1 MYVVTFYSFKGGV
14 GRSMSLVNV
23 AVQLA
28 QSGRKVLLVDFDLE
42 APGLPTFSL
51 KKPEDDIPGIVE
63 YVLQYC
69 ATGESPD
76 VMNFVYESESFE
88 ESGGSIYM
96 MPVGRQDASYSH
108 RLNSI
113 DWQNLYSE
121 KSGYLFFEDL
131 KNQWAQCIAPDYVLI
146 DSRTGHSDVEGIC
159 TRQLPNAVC
168 LLFFPNEQ
176 NLNGLRRI
184 VSNINI
190 DNKQLPDY
198 KKITVH
204 FAVSNVPDLDD
215 EEGILGKT
223 MQRFKAELGYKELAA
238 EIHHYNSLSLL
249 NQEIF
254 SLTRPNSRL
263 TKEYKLLTRSI
274 TKNNLSDREVAL
286 EFLKSAHRD
295 LTNVMK
301 NGDSI
306 KLDDKLQGIL
316 TTFPRDGEI
325 CFHAALVFIQ
335 LGNIDDAL
343 SMLNGE
349 AIDQHYKTARM
360 YATRARLNHRLGKID
375 EAVNDLTAML
385 DADGA
390 DIESFLDVVSLIN
403 QFKPELYDLVP
414 ESRAFRSLPVKDQI
428 FIVFRFE
435 GNEKQFKVSITILQK
450 LLKTNDLSDTDLTIL
465 NHMLALAL
473 IGTGDFKTAVETLTP
488 ANVKPESLN
497 VVNVFNLAMA
507 TWGLDQTPPLKLFEI
522 VTMKADYLDH
532 SANFFQCVA
541 ISYAL
546 LKNNEQANIFLALA
560 AEKIAKQTAREFSAW
575 SYSKVSPKEFLFHL
589 EEIKSLISDENILPQ
604 FITRNTN

>member
-1 MYVVTFYSFKGGV
+1 
-14 GRSMSLVNV
+14 MSLVNV

-51 KKPEDDIPGIVE
+51 KKPAEDIPGIVE
-63 YVLQYC
+63 YVSQYC
-69 ATGESPD
+69 ASGESPD
-76 VMNFVYESESFE
+76 VMNFIYESEIFE
-88 ESGGSIYM
+88 ESGGSIYV

-131 KNQWAQCIAPDYVLI
+131 KNQWTHCIAPDYVLI

-184 VSNINI
+184 VANINA
-190 DNKQLPDY
+190 DNKQSEH
-198 KKITVH
+198 KNITVH

-215 EEGILGKT
+215 EDGILGKT
-223 MQRFKAELGYKELAA
+223 MERFKTELGYKELAA

-263 TKEYKLLTRSI
+263 AKEYKLLTRTI
-274 TKNNLSDREVAL
+274 TQSNLGDREVAL

-295 LTNVMK
+295 LIHTMK
-301 NGDSI
+301 SGDSI
-306 KLDDKLQGIL
+306 KFDDKLQEIL
-316 TTFPRDGEI
+316 KTFPQDGEI
-325 CFHAALVFIQ
+325 CFHTALVFIQ

-349 AIDQHYKTARM
+349 AIDQYYKTARM

-375 EAVNDLTAML
+375 DAVNDLTAML

-390 DIESFLDVVSLIN
+390 NIESFLDVVSLIN
-403 QFKPELYDLVP
+403 QLKPELYDLVP
-414 ESRAFRSLPVKDQI
+414 DSRAFESLPVKDQLL
-428 FIVFRFE
+428 IVFWSE
-435 GNEKQFKVSITILQK
+435 GNEKRFRANIAILQRLRETK
-450 LLKTNDLSDTDLTIL
+450 SLCETDLTKL
-465 NHMLALAL
+465 NHLLALAL
-473 IGTGDFKTAVETLTP
+473 IGAGDFKKAVEILNP
-488 ANVKPESLN
+488 ASKDPESLD
-497 VVNVFNLAMA
+497 VEDAFNLAMA
-507 TWGLDQTPPLKLFEI
+507 TWGLYQTPPLKLFEI
-522 VTMKADYLDH
+522 VAMKANHSDH
-532 SANFFQCVA
+532 GANYFQCIA
-541 ISYAL
+541 ISYAA
-546 LKNNEQANIFLALA
+546 LKNTEKANHFLARA
-560 AEKIAKQTAREFSAW
+560 REKIAKQTARELSAW
-575 SYSKVSPKEFLFHL
+575 SYSKVSPKEFLSHL
-589 EEIKSLISDENILPQ
+589 EEIEKLISDKNVLPN
-604 FITRNTN
+604 FITRNIN

>member
-1 MYVVTFYSFKGGV
+1 
-14 GRSMSLVNV
+14 MSLVNV